1 MIATNPN
8 QLAWDEGQ
16 TEDGAEDDFDTDAAL
31 DEMWASEAAEAESD
45 GDTEEAEP
53 EDEAETETEEAESD
67 GDTEEAEPQ
76 DEQDEAEDEQ
86 DVVEDGEAE
95 PEFTQYDEHE
105 PDGEEEEEETVEPRF
120 ANVFEWVD
128 GFFIKVIRRRINPDA
143 GKGLSWDER
152 WWMYPEVVGR
162 LKALHQAW
170 EKARADKDPAA
181 MSNWWIHHLEPHL
194 RVILDGDTGPMSH
207 APTMHPSMGS
217 AAVPAA
223 IRAALLGE

>member
-8 QLAWDEGQ
+8 QLGWDEGQ
-16 TEDGAEDDFDTDAAL
+16 PEDGAEEDFDADAAL

-45 GDTEEAEP
+45 GDAE
-53 EDEAETETEEAESD
+53 
-67 GDTEEAEPQ
+67 
-76 DEQDEAEDEQ
+76 
-86 DVVEDGEAE
+86 GEADPEPDDERDVSEDLVDAIETE
-95 PEFTQYDEHE
+95 PEFTQYGEHE
-105 PDGEEEEEETVEPRF
+105 TDGEDDEEETIEPRY

-128 GFFIKVIRRRINPDA
+128 CFFIKVIRRRINPDA
-143 GKGLSWDER
+143 GKGLAWDQR

-181 MSNWWIHHLEPHL
+181 MSNWWIHHLDAHL

-217 AAVPAA
+217 AAVPD
-223 IRAALLGE
+223 IVRAALLGD

>member
-8 QLAWDEGQ
+8 QLAWDDGES
-16 TEDGAEDDFDTDAAL
+16 EDGTKDDFDTDAAL
-31 DEMWASEAAEAESD
+31 DEMWASEAAETESD
-45 GDTEEAEP
+45 SATDVIDDTDPDP
-53 EDEAETETEEAESD
+53 ES
-67 GDTEEAEPQ
+67 
-76 DEQDEAEDEQ
+76 EDEQ
-86 DVVEDGEAE
+86 DVTDSYGEDIEAE
-95 PEFTQYDEHE
+95 PEFTQYDDHDPDSEH
-105 PDGEEEEEETVEPRF
+105 DEEETIEPRY

-128 GFFIKVIRRRINPDA
+128 CFFIKVIRRRINPDA
-143 GKGLSWDER
+143 GKGLAWDQR

-181 MSNWWIHHLEPHL
+181 MSNWWIHHLDAHL

-217 AAVPAA
+217 AAVPDV

>member
-8 QLAWDEGQ
+8 QLAWGADQ
-16 TEDGAEDDFDTDAAL
+16 PEDGAEEDFDTDAAL
-31 DEMWASEAAEAESD
+31 DETWASEAAETESD
-45 GDTEEAEP
+45 SDADTV
-53 EDEAETETEEAESD
+53 EDTDPETEEESEP
-67 GDTEEAEPQ
+67 EE
-76 DEQDEAEDEQ
+76 EQ
-86 DVVEDGEAE
+86 DVADEVVEDVEAE

-105 PDGEEEEEETVEPRF
+105 PDSEDDEEETIEPRY

-128 GFFIKVIRRRINPDA
+128 HFFIKVIRRRINPDA
-143 GKGLSWDER
+143 GKGLAWDQR

-181 MSNWWIHHLEPHL
+181 MSNWWIHHLDAHL

-217 AAVPAA
+217 AAVPDV

>member
-8 QLAWDEGQ
+8 QLAWGADQ
-16 TEDGAEDDFDTDAAL
+16 PEDGAEEDFDTDAAL

-45 GDTEEAEP
+45 SDADTV
-53 EDEAETETEEAESD
+53 EDSDPETEEES
-67 GDTEEAEPQ
+67 EP
-76 DEQDEAEDEQ
+76 EDEQ
-86 DVVEDGEAE
+86 DVADEVVEDVEAE
-95 PEFTQYDEHE
+95 PEFTQYDERE
-105 PDGEEEEEETVEPRF
+105 TDSEDDEEETIEPRY

-128 GFFIKVIRRRINPDA
+128 CFFIKVIRRRINPDA
-143 GKGLSWDER
+143 GKGLAWDQR

-181 MSNWWIHHLEPHL
+181 MSSWWIHHLDAHL

-217 AAVPAA
+217 AAVPDVV
-223 IRAALLGE
+223 RAALLGE

>member
-1 MIATNPN
+1 
-8 QLAWDEGQ
+8 
-16 TEDGAEDDFDTDAAL
+16 
-31 DEMWASEAAEAESD
+31 MWASEAAEAESD
-45 GDTEEAEP
+45 SDADTVEDSDPESEEESEP
-53 EDEAETETEEAESD
+53 EDEHDAAADLVEVAEVAEVAEA
-67 GDTEEAEPQ
+67 G
-76 DEQDEAEDEQ
+76 
-86 DVVEDGEAE
+86 
-95 PEFTQYDEHE
+95 PEFTQYGEHE
-105 PDGEEEEEETVEPRF
+105 TDSEGDEEETIEPRY

-128 GFFIKVIRRRINPDA
+128 HFFVKVIRRRINPDA
-143 GKGLSWDER
+143 GKGLAWDQR

-181 MSNWWIHHLEPHL
+181 MSNWWIHHLDAHL

-217 AAVPAA
+217 AAVPDV